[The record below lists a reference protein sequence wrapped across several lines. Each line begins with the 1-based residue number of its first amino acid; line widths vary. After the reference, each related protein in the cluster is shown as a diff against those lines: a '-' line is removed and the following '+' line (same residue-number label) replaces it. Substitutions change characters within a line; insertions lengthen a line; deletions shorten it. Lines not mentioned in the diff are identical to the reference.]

1 MKIVYIVLFVV
12 LLLINLIMVR
22 HLKDHPNQFGNKSW
36 FLILTFETFMMAVM
50 LGGFIGFVEI
60 EDLFTLDI
68 KKIIF
73 FLVETVIMTS
83 CWMGMLQKIVLNKSE

>member
-1 MKIVYIVLFVV
+1 MKIVSIILFVV

-22 HLKDHPNQFGNKSW
+22 YLKDHPDQFRNKSW
-36 FLILTFETFMMAVM
+36 FLILAFETFLMAVM

-68 KKIIF
+68 KKIVF